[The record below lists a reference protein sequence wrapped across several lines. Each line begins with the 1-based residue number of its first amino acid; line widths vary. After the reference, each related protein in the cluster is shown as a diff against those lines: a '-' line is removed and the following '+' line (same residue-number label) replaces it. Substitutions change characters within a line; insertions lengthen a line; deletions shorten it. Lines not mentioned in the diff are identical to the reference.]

1 MFWFPAAALLALLH
15 PIVSDSMLMLWRTA
29 SLLSYNRKVVEIHVQ
44 GNFVVRFLHDFVC
57 KKHRCIQLFF
67 LCRVW
72 ATRAE

>member
-1 MFWFPAAALLALLH
+1 VVQGDQGTKQQEQLLH
-15 PIVSDSMLMLWRTA
+15 VCLCHSHISL

-57 KKHRCIQLFF
+57 RKHRCIQLFF